1 MRSAKRGTEFEFG
14 TRNAE
19 VTRNGGAELLPH
31 SEFGIPAWLRI
42 PRSAFRVWCD
52 ARYPVPMR
60 AATACVL
67 LVLLAASSTAQERPR
82 HGRLFSPEDLGVL
95 EGPDRDAWQMPD
107 AIMDALGIADGAAVA
122 DIGAG
127 GGWFTVR
134 LARRV
139 GPNGIVYAQDVQVP
153 MLEAIQ
159 RRVDREGLKNVRT
172 IKGEAGDPRLPPASV
187 DVVLIVDSYHEFTDP
202 VELLRHLAAALK
214 PGGRIGVVN
223 FTKRGGGPGPASEDR
238 KDESQVIAEARA
250 AGLALVRKETFLPFH
265 YFLVLG
271 RTETDAATR
280 NAEGGTRN

>member
-1 MRSAKRGTEFEFG
+1 MR
-14 TRNAE
+14 
-19 VTRNGGAELLPH
+19 
-31 SEFGIPAWLRI
+31 
-42 PRSAFRVWCD
+42 
-52 ARYPVPMR
+52 
-60 AATACVL
+60 
-67 LVLLAASSTAQERPR
+67 LVMAGLLLALYATGAAAQERPR
-82 HGRLFSPEDLGVL
+82 HGRLFLPEDLGVL

-172 IKGEAGDPRLPPASV
+172 VKGDASDPRLTPHSV

-202 VELLRHLAAALK
+202 VELLRHLASALK

-223 FTKRGGGPGPASEDR
+223 FTKRGGGPGPAPEER
-238 KDESQVIAEARA
+238 RDESQVIGEAEA
-250 AGLALVRKETFLPFH
+250 AGLTLIRRETFLPFH

-271 RTETDAATR
+271 RTEAATR
-280 NAEGGTRN
+280 NAERGTRN

>member
-1 MRSAKRGTEFEFG
+1 
-14 TRNAE
+14 
-19 VTRNGGAELLPH
+19 LL
-31 SEFGIPAWLRI
+31 FA
-42 PRSAFRVWCD
+42 
-52 ARYPVPMR
+52 M
-60 AATACVL
+60 
-67 LVLLAASSTAQERPR
+67 LAAPLHAQERPR

-139 GPNGIVYAQDVQVP
+139 GPNGTVYAQDLQAP

-172 IKGEAGDPRLPPASV
+172 IRGEVGDPRLPRSSV
-187 DVVLIVDSYHEFTDP
+187 DVVLIVDAYHEFTNP

-214 PGGRIGVVN
+214 PGGRIGVIN
-223 FTKRGGGPGPASEDR
+223 YTKEGGGPGPPSDER
-238 KDESQVIAEARA
+238 KEQAEVETEAKA
-250 AGLALVRKETFLPFH
+250 AGLSVLRKENFLPFQ

-271 RTETDAATR
+271 RPAPAGTSAAATETSRTP
-280 NAEGGTRN
+280 

>member
-1 MRSAKRGTEFEFG
+1 MSRR
-14 TRNAE
+14 
-19 VTRNGGAELLPH
+19 V
-31 SEFGIPAWLRI
+31 LR
-42 PRSAFRVWCD
+42 
-52 ARYPVPMR
+52 
-60 AATACVL
+60 L
-67 LVLLAASSTAQERPR
+67 LVLAALAWTIAVPAHAQERPR
-82 HGRLFSPEDLGVL
+82 HGRLFAPQDLGEL

-139 GPNGIVYAQDVQVP
+139 GPNGLVYAQDVQLP

-172 IKGEAGDPRLPPASV
+172 VHGESGDPRLPGHSV
-187 DVVLIVDSYHEFTDP
+187 DVVLIVDAYHEFTNP
-202 VELLRHLAAALK
+202 VELLRHLTGALK

-223 FTKRGGGPGPASEDR
+223 FTKEGGGPGPPPEER
-238 KDESQVIAEARA
+238 IDEAQVIAEAEA
-250 AGLALVRKETFLPFH
+250 AGLTLVRKETFLPFQ

-271 RTETDAATR
+271 RSAAEEGPASTR
-280 NAEGGTRN
+280 TVNGKVRGR

>member
-1 MRSAKRGTEFEFG
+1 MRR
-14 TRNAE
+14 
-19 VTRNGGAELLPH
+19 
-31 SEFGIPAWLRI
+31 
-42 PRSAFRVWCD
+42 AFVL
-52 ARYPVPMR
+52 AF
-60 AATACVL
+60 AAC
-67 LVLLAASSTAQERPR
+67 LLAIGNVAAQERPR

-139 GPNGIVYAQDVQVP
+139 GPNGVVYAQDLQVP

-172 IKGEAGDPRLPPASV
+172 VKGEIGDPRLTPNSV
-187 DVVLIVDSYHEFTDP
+187 DVVLIVDAYHEFTNP

-223 FTKRGGGPGPASEDR
+223 FTKRGGGPGPDSEDR
-238 KDESQVIAEARA
+238 RDEAEVISEAEA
-250 AGLALVRKETFLPFH
+250 AGLSLTRKETFLPFQ

-271 RTETDAATR
+271 KSTPAAATQDSR
-280 NAEGGTRN
+280 VGTSDKQP

>member
-1 MRSAKRGTEFEFG
+1 MRHAI
-14 TRNAE
+14 A
-19 VTRNGGAELLPH
+19 GA
-31 SEFGIPAWLRI
+31 
-42 PRSAFRVWCD
+42 
-52 ARYPVPMR
+52 
-60 AATACVL
+60 
-67 LVLLAASSTAQERPR
+67 LVLALLTTPALGQERPR

-172 IKGEAGDPRLPPASV
+172 VKGEAGDPRLTPNSV
-187 DVVLIVDSYHEFTDP
+187 DVVIIVDAYHEFTNP
-202 VELLRHLAAALK
+202 VELLRHLGAALK

-238 KDESQVIAEARA
+238 KDESEVVAEAEA
-250 AGLALVRKETFLPFH
+250 AGLSLVGKETFLPFQ

-271 RTETDAATR
+271 RPAPGAGQG
-280 NAEGGTRN
+280 ASP

>member
-1 MRSAKRGTEFEFG
+1 MSFCGAGLQRCVRSRT
-14 TRNAE
+14 
-19 VTRNGGAELLPH
+19 
-31 SEFGIPAWLRI
+31 
-42 PRSAFRVWCD
+42 D
-52 ARYPVPMR
+52 
-60 AATACVL
+60 VL
-67 LVLLAASSTAQERPR
+67 LHIGLCALLFAMLAAPLHAQERPR
-82 HGRLFSPEDLGVL
+82 HGRLFSPENLGEL

-139 GPNGIVYAQDVQVP
+139 GPNGMVYAQDVQVP

-172 IKGEAGDPRLPPASV
+172 IKGEVGDPRLPASSV
-187 DVVLIVDSYHEFTDP
+187 DVVLIVDTYHEFTNP

-214 PGGRIGVVN
+214 PGGRIAVIN
-223 FTKRGGGPGPASEDR
+223 ATKEGGGPGPPVDER
-238 KDESQVIAEARA
+238 KDQAEVLAEAER
-250 AGLALVRKETFLPFH
+250 AGLTLVRKETFLPFQ

-271 RTETDAATR
+271 RPASAGSSAAATETGHTP
-280 NAEGGTRN
+280 

>member
-1 MRSAKRGTEFEFG
+1 MRHA
-14 TRNAE
+14 
-19 VTRNGGAELLPH
+19 L
-31 SEFGIPAWLRI
+31 
-42 PRSAFRVWCD
+42 
-52 ARYPVPMR
+52 
-60 AATACVL
+60 ACALVA
-67 LVLLAASSTAQERPR
+67 VLLAAPAAAQERPR

-107 AIMDALGIADGAAVA
+107 AIMDALGIADGATVA

-139 GPNGIVYAQDVQVP
+139 GPRGVVYAQDVQVP

-172 IKGEAGDPRLPPASV
+172 VKGEVGDPHLAPGSV

-202 VELLRHLAAALK
+202 VELLRHLASALK

-223 FTKRGGGPGPASEDR
+223 FTKRGGGPGPAPEER
-238 KDESQVIAEARA
+238 KDEAQVVAEAEA
-250 AGLALVRKETFLPFH
+250 AGLSLVRKETFLPFH

-271 RTETDAATR
+271 RGPTTDALR
-280 NAEGGTRN
+280 SAER